1 MKGSFG
7 QNRRDTRIFML
18 LCLVVGNLACFSFAE
33 AAEPEPNLP
42 SIQDLAKLSDFD
54 LGLAYLR
61 AQQEEQKFH
70 YTEFDRFSGKVRRL
84 LLEAKGEI
92 QKRGSTRI
100 EAIYDGVVSSACPHD
115 SFVSGFARIMQDG
128 AELRI
133 SHGLDILS
141 GVVVKETVLVVIPP
155 KQELLVGEIYE
166 DGIALVARSG
176 DCSMSFARA
185 VNLHAAVRAGDIEV
199 VQSVIESGADVNE
212 PDSWGTPLDIAV
224 SKGSDKIVQLLID
237 AGADVEGATS
247 PGAGGEH
254 PLHLA
259 ATRTSGA
266 STARLLVSRGGRL
279 DARDA
284 AGRTPLI
291 TAVLADNVE
300 VADVLLGAGA
310 DLEAVD
316 SNLGASPLSWAAC
329 RGRFMAAKFLLSKG
343 AQINR
348 MTGPD
353 GDTPLHRA
361 VMCKGLEMIKYLV
374 ANGADVNATNNKGL
388 TPMKRTFNRKQK
400 ELLRSLG
407 AKE

>member
-1 MKGSFG
+1 MDMKGSFG
-7 QNRRDTRIFML
+7 QNRRVTMRVFVL
-18 LCLVVGNLACFSFAE
+18 LWLVVGNLLVFPFAE
-33 AAEPEPNLP
+33 AAEEPNLP
-42 SIQDLAKLSDFD
+42 LIQDLTKLSDVD
-54 LGLAYLR
+54 LGVAYLR
-61 AQQEEQKFH
+61 ARQDDKRE
-70 YTEFDRFSGKVRRL
+70 VRRF

-92 QKRGSTRI
+92 NKRGSTPI
-100 EAIYDGVVSSACPHD
+100 EAFYDGVVSSTCPRD
-115 SFVSGFARIMQDG
+115 GFASGFARIMQDG

-133 SHGLDILS
+133 SHGLNVLP
-141 GVVVKETVLVVIPP
+141 GVVVKDTVLVVIPQ
-155 KQELLVGEIYE
+155 KQELLVGKIYE

-176 DCSMSFARA
+176 NCSMSFARA
-185 VNLHAAVRAGDIEV
+185 ANLHAAVRAGDIEV
-199 VQSVIESGADVNE
+199 VQAVIESGADVNE
-212 PDSWGTPLDIAV
+212 LDSWGTALAIAV

-247 PGAGGEH
+247 SGAGGER

-266 STARLLVSRGGRL
+266 STARLLVSRGAQL
-279 DARDA
+279 DARDK
-284 AGRTPLI
+284 AGRTPLM
-291 TAVLADNVE
+291 TAFLADNVA
-300 VADVLLGAGA
+300 VAEVLLAAGA

-329 RGRFMAAKFLLSKG
+329 RGRFRAAKFLLSKG

-348 MTGPD
+348 RTGPD
-353 GDTPLHRA
+353 GDTPLHCA
-361 VMCKGLEMIKYLV
+361 VMGKGPSPEMIRYLV

-388 TPMKRTFNRKQK
+388 TPLKWAFNRKVK